1 MTARTDAQLQPPQS
15 QPPRILLAK
24 LGLDGHDRGVKV
36 IARALRDAGMEVVYL
51 GMRVTAEQVVA
62 AAAQEDVDVVGIS
75 ILSGAHL
82 RLMPRLVSALAAQ
95 GIGGGAG
102 DDGDGAGGVLLLV
115 GGTIPDGDV
124 PALRAMGVDG
134 VFPVGSFTG
143 QMVDFIRNAIGER
156 RRGTPTENADRGMP
170 TGELR
175 PKTPTG
181 ECQPGNSDRER

>member
-1 MTARTDAQLQPPQS
+1 MPDALGREAGN
-15 QPPRILLAK
+15 PPRVLLAK

-51 GMRVTAEQVVA
+51 GMRVTADQVAA

-82 RLMPRLVSALAAQ
+82 RLMPRMVEALERH
-95 GIGGGAG
+95 GLREGDAG
-102 DDGDGAGGVLLLV
+102 ERPMLLV

-124 PALRAMGVDG
+124 EPLQRIGVDG

-143 QMVDFIRNAIGER
+143 EMVDFIRQRLGEDPNLPGR
-156 RRGTPTENADRGMP
+156 
-170 TGELR
+170 TG
-175 PKTPTG
+175 
-181 ECQPGNSDRER
+181 